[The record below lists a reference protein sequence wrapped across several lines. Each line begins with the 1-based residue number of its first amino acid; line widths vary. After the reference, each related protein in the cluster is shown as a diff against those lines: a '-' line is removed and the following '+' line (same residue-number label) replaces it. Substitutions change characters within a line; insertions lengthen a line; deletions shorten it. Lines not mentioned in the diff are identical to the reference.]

1 MSKKTQWLLIF
12 GLVFIFI
19 LCGLVGKIL
28 YNITYKDKIEDD
40 KKYVE
45 LGKEYYEKLYT
56 FLNNNSN
63 SSAKFCNV
71 DISDSF
77 CQLEGQINTNYQEC
91 LASNSIVYSKSMLFK
106 DNKELVSSVS
116 DLFIDS
122 IVDSFMMDKGVN
134 FIYKDNKLYCLS
146 SNSKGNYITYTA
158 DYDIIS
164 VNREGSSIE
173 YLISASYYESDNI
186 LNIKY
191 RNVHFSLQEYGNNYK
206 ISYYGLS

>member
-91 LASNSIVYSKSMLFK
+91 LTSNSIVYSKSMLFK